1 MQEAEDLFW
10 AEYLMVSL
18 YFFSVTFRGKVSFTT
33 LHHINSAEGGMN
45 SLCRGEEDGF
55 LGIFLQDV
63 QVEVARKGKLYPRFL
78 TSRGMTQRM

>member
-1 MQEAEDLFW
+1 
-10 AEYLMVSL
+10 
-18 YFFSVTFRGKVSFTT
+18 
-33 LHHINSAEGGMN
+33 MN

-78 TSRGMTQRM
+78 ISRGMTQRM